1 MIEAFIGPN
10 GAGKTTAA
18 LIKARA
24 FADEHKVTIHSNV
37 SAHGVFT
44 IANYDQLSELRHC
57 VVLLDEI
64 LAIAGARE
72 ARSLPRKIQLW
83 LTTLRHSDV
92 ALLWTSPSFERADII
107 LREVTQHIHFV
118 KGIKSVKSK
127 ERLWRDTTHSLVL
140 SRNATGGEP
149 EQGLPSKIRIMST
162 HKHFG
167 TFQSH
172 GDVSPFE

>member
-18 LIKARA
+18 LIAARKISRA
-24 FADEHKVTIHSNV
+24 NNVPIYSNV
-37 SAHGVFT
+37 EAASVLL
-44 IANYDQLSELRHC
+44 IDNYDQLAKLRHC
-57 VVLLDEI
+57 VVVLDEI

-92 ALLWTSPSFERADII
+92 VLLWTSPSFDRADVI
-107 LREVTQHIHFV
+107 LREVTQRIHYV
-118 KGIKSVKSK
+118 TGWRSRRSR
-127 ERLWRDTTHSLVL
+127 ERLWRDTTHSIVL
-140 SRNATGGEP
+140 HRGCSGGEP
-149 EQGLPSKIRIMST
+149 AQGLPGVSFMAT
-162 HKHFG
+162 HKFFG
-167 TFQSH
+167 TFESH